1 MTVYRVAGDHDLVA
15 IGKYESTTEMNE
27 QVQAFVTSPEIK
39 RTNAS
44 VVFETISEFE
54 SLGFESMVSE
64 QD

>member
-1 MTVYRVAGDHDLVA
+1 MTVYRVTGDHDLVA